1 MGTINGDSTPHAS
14 PGNGVANQ
22 AGSFSSFKPSLTCSD
37 QLNLM
42 VSRGLRV
49 NDRNEALQ
57 RLSELNYYRLRGYW
71 LAFEKDDAFIEGT
84 TFEDITDVYD
94 LDSKF
99 RRWVW
104 AALEPI
110 EIKAR
115 TTLAQHL
122 SMAYGP
128 LAHLNS
134 GLFNNA
140 SMHAE
145 SINNVRREIEQ
156 ARKNKVPCVLHNLKK
171 YGELPIWAA
180 VEIMSLGTVSKLYGN
195 LSNTAVNKDGTA
207 VMKAIAEE
215 FGLKPHTLRSWL
227 RHLTYVRNICGHH
240 SRLYNRVMTN
250 RPTLLKADK
259 PYASNKQFPTLLV
272 LMRIY
277 QNSWPEKWNE
287 MVNELDCI
295 MSGHDAALRSM
306 GFPDNWKQVLAS
318 SHSNRSGKPN
328 AQRSHAHP

>member
-1 MGTINGDSTPHAS
+1 MGTINGNSTPHAS

-134 GLFNNA
+134 GLFNMPA
-140 SMHAE
+140 CMRSQ
-145 SINNVRREIEQ
+145 SITSD
-156 ARKNKVPCVLHNLKK
+156 ARLNRQGRTRFLACFT
-171 YGELPIWAA
+171 I
-180 VEIMSLGTVSKLYGN
+180 
-195 LSNTAVNKDGTA
+195 
-207 VMKAIAEE
+207 
-215 FGLKPHTLRSWL
+215 LRS
-227 RHLTYVRNICGHH
+227 TANYQFGQ
-240 SRLYNRVMTN
+240 
-250 RPTLLKADK
+250 PLK
-259 PYASNKQFPTLLV
+259 
-272 LMRIY
+272 
-277 QNSWPEKWNE
+277 
-287 MVNELDCI
+287 
-295 MSGHDAALRSM
+295 
-306 GFPDNWKQVLAS
+306 
-318 SHSNRSGKPN
+318 
-328 AQRSHAHP
+328 